1 MPPGHGGGPTPEK
14 MDGLDDDDELCFE
27 PYVND
32 AEDGQDVHSNLHG
45 TAEVVKC
52 LYADLNGN
60 VKPTEAQMM
69 VEGGRERTSAEVEA
83 DAQRVEEKLLIA
95 TPSPQDF

>member
-1 MPPGHGGGPTPEK
+1 
-14 MDGLDDDDELCFE
+14 MDGLDDDDELHFE
-27 PYVND
+27 QCAD
-32 AEDGQDVHSNLHG
+32 DEEDGEDGQSHPYG